1 MQNMSTDRSQNG
13 FLLSSSMDKTVR
25 LWHVS
30 RAECLCCF
38 KHTDFVTS
46 IHFHPRDDRF
56 FLAGS
61 LDSKLRLWSIP
72 DKSVAFWSQLPNLI
86 TAVAFAPDGKTAI
99 AGCLNGLCIFYE
111 TEGLK
116 FQTQIHVRST
126 HGRNAKGS
134 KITGIQA
141 INFPPDDPDGKVKL
155 LVTSNDSRV
164 RIYNLR
170 DKGLEMKL
178 KGNENSC
185 SQIHA
190 TFSDDARYVICGSE
204 DRKVYIWSTGPPE
217 KDKDKR
223 PLEMFEAHSEI
234 VTTALMAPIKTRQL
248 LSASEDPIYNLC
260 NPPPVTL
267 ISRIESQTS
276 SKPPTENGQ
285 LPAGPLPQTPPAA
298 DATRPIKPEETP
310 AYIARSAHRDG
321 NIIVTADYMGRIKV
335 FRQDCAYQK
344 RLRSDTWD
352 TSSAFS
358 KKMLGRS
365 GPVATRN
372 SNSSQRESLSKKN
385 SSDRI
390 LSWRQSI
397 TSNNGSASLNG
408 GPRTISPQKAP
419 GHMERQSTFNSSR
432 NLNDRLPLHANTTNS
447 NSTSTTSPSP
457 SIHKPSID
465 SSSNNRVFIEQDE
478 TFGAHENDPLMLA
491 GDPSYMF
498 WNKSTYRT
506 QAALQDTSGGG
517 DSLDPN
523 HLGIP
528 SERKISN
535 VSALSSERSSTSEAE
550 GEAAEKGGERELRC
564 RRCGGREFRARLEK
578 GGGRSLECGVCG
590 LRV

>member
-1 MQNMSTDRSQNG
+1 
-13 FLLSSSMDKTVR
+13 MDKTVR

-38 KHTDFVTS
+38 KHSDFVTS
-46 IHFHPRDDRF
+46 IQFHPRDDRF

-72 DKSVAFWSQLPNLI
+72 DKSVAFWNQLPDLI
-86 TAVAFAPDGKTAI
+86 TAVAFTPDGKTAI
-99 AGCLNGLCIFYE
+99 AGCLNGLCMFYE

-141 INFPPDDPDGKVKL
+141 INIPPDNPNGEVKL

-164 RIYNLR
+164 RVYNLR

-204 DRKVYIWSTGPPE
+204 DRKAYIWSTAPPE
-217 KDKDKR
+217 KEKDKR

-234 VTTALMAPIKTRQL
+234 VTIAIMAPIKTRQL
-248 LSASEDPIYNLC
+248 LSISGDPIYDLC

-267 ISRIESQTS
+267 ISRTESHTS
-276 SKPPTENGQ
+276 SKPPTENEQ
-285 LPAGPLPQTPPAA
+285 LPEGSVPSTPSAA
-298 DATRPIKPEETP
+298 AEQGRLNKPEETP
-310 AYIARSAHRDG
+310 AYVARSAHPDG

-344 RLRSDTWD
+344 RPRSDTWD
-352 TSSAFS
+352 TSSTFS

-365 GPVATRN
+365 GSAATRN
-372 SNSSQRESLSKKN
+372 GRSSQRDSTSSKN
-385 SSDRI
+385 PSSDRI

-397 TSNNGSASLNG
+397 TTNNGSGNLNG
-408 GPRTISPQKAP
+408 GPRPASPHKP
-419 GHMERQSTFNSSR
+419 LNYMSRQSTFNSSR
-432 NLNDRLPLHANTTNS
+432 SLNTRPHFHTDSTNT
-447 NSTSTTSPSP
+447 P
-457 SIHKPSID
+457 SIISTPTSQPPSLHK
-465 SSSNNRVFIEQDE
+465 SSADFSSHNRVFDPDE
-478 TFGAHENDPLMLA
+478 TLTPQDTTDPLMLS
-491 GDPSYMF
+491 GDQSYMF
-498 WNKSTYRT
+498 WNKSTYRA
-506 QAALQDTSGGG
+506 QAALQGAGASADGLSPGR
-517 DSLDPN
+517 
-523 HLGIP
+523 LGVP
-528 SERKISN
+528 VGRTLST
-535 VSALSSERSSTSEAE
+535 VSALSSELSSSSEAE
-550 GEAAEKGGERELRC
+550 GDDADEKGRQGEVRC
-564 RRCGGREFRARLEK
+564 RRCGGRDFRARLQK
-578 GGGRSLECGVCG
+578 GGGTSLECGVCG
-590 LRV
+590 LGV